1 MNKYKKTKTMK
12 LHEIINEIKSQ
23 LVCLEEE
30 NLKTTQVSRKN
41 ARRAAGEIKKLA
53 VEFKRVSSAEDKA

>member
-1 MNKYKKTKTMK
+1 MK